1 MRLPRSVVPLATLAV
16 VLGVPAVAGA
26 SGLATS
32 DRLLVS
38 PTQRVDGLDAGEA
51 MGLNW
56 VRGYTLPA
64 AENPMLGNSAP
75 CVRLG
80 SHGKILV
87 GVGYQPV
94 PCTVDS
100 NTTVLVWGLSNT
112 CDTVDPLSPWYAV
125 GERAQRACAVAT
137 IEPYVQEIRFTI
149 DGGPAIDLHQR
160 RFAIFAPQHRVRLR
174 ADNPFGVPPGPATFT
189 AFGWMAWLNKLP
201 PGRHTLR
208 SESIFSDGSEPY
220 VISIDLDVVR
230 GINARDGD

>member
-16 VLGVPAVAGA
+16 VLGVPSVAGA
-26 SGLATS
+26 GGLATS

-94 PCTVDS
+94 RCTVDS

-149 DGGPAIDLHQR
+149 DGGPAIDLHHVASR
-160 RFAIFAPQHRVRLR
+160 SSRPSTESDSGPTTRL
-174 ADNPFGVPPGPATFT
+174 GCH
-189 AFGWMAWLNKLP
+189 
-201 PGRHTLR
+201 PGRRR
-208 SESIFSDGSEPY
+208 SPHLGGWPGSASFRL
-220 VISIDLDVVR
+220 VGTR
-230 GINARDGD
+230 CAARTSSATAPSPT